1 MSLRAGE
8 ARRRGTNGPKS
19 GPTALT
25 FNGAGDRERE
35 RDAARVHYGEQM
47 TASESSEPRRVA
59 ARHLWL
65 PRQHGAWAML
75 LVPLLLGVAAGRPSA
90 WQLVLAVAAFAGY
103 LTSATL
109 QAWARARR
117 PPEYRPPIL
126 VYGAVF
132 AITGLL
138 LVAAF
143 PRLLLSLVV
152 VIPTAIVVFGGARP
166 GTRRDLANS
175 LAQVAQALVLVPAAA
190 YVSGEVDVE
199 RIVAYTAVAAAY
211 LVGTVLVV
219 RSVLRERG
227 NETFAAL
234 SVGFHVV
241 VTALA
246 MWLFPG
252 GYAVLAAGL
261 TARAIGLPVV
271 QRRWAS
277 GAHRLRPIHVGM
289 VEIAASVAVVV
300 VSFAIPL

>member
-1 MSLRAGE
+1 MTAAATPE
-8 ARRRGTNGPKS
+8 RRR
-19 GPTALT
+19 A
-25 FNGAGDRERE
+25 
-35 RDAARVHYGEQM
+35 
-47 TASESSEPRRVA
+47 A
-59 ARHLWL
+59 ARHVWL

-75 LVPLLLGVAAGRPSA
+75 LVPLLLGVAASRPSE
-90 WQLVLAVAAFAGY
+90 WQLVLGGAAFAGY

-117 PPEYRPPIL
+117 PPEYRSPLLI
-126 VYGAVF
+126 YGAVF
-132 AITGLL
+132 AVLGLM

-143 PRLLLSLVV
+143 PPLLLSLVV
-152 VIPTAIVVFGGARP
+152 VVPTAIVVFGGARP

-175 LAQVAQALVLVPAAA
+175 FAQVAQALVLVPAAA

-199 RIVAYTAVAAAY
+199 RIVAYTSVAAAY

-227 NETFAAL
+227 SEAFAAL

-241 VTALA
+241 VTLLAVLLLPPGYVALA
-246 MWLFPG
+246 
-252 GYAVLAAGL
+252 AAL
-261 TARAIGLPVV
+261 TARAIALPVV

-277 GAHRLRPIHVGM
+277 GSHPLRPIQVGM